1 MDLFARMLN
10 GETPIRSEV
19 THLYTMLLQGGA
31 VGSHMHMP
39 MAPATFTAEDP
50 VTAPWELI
58 SRGKQVGRSGSGAR
72 SGSGGSTDAETDST
86 HLPAMF
92 QVAWE
97 DNRGSGATGT
107 MPEILKQ
114 MGLEATI
121 LAAAAAAPATA
132 SRP

>member
-39 MAPATFTAEDP
+39 MAPASFTAEEP

-58 SRGKQVGRSGSGAR
+58 SRGKQVGAVSRLR
-72 SGSGGSTDAETDST
+72 PFRTCSTTE
-86 HLPAMF
+86 
-92 QVAWE
+92 
-97 DNRGSGATGT
+97 RC
-107 MPEILKQ
+107 
-114 MGLEATI
+114 
-121 LAAAAAAPATA
+121 
-132 SRP
+132 